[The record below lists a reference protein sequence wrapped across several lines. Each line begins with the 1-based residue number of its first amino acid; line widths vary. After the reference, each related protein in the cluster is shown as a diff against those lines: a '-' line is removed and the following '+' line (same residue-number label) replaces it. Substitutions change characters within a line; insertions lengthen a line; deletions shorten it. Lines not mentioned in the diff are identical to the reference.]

1 MIKNFLSINLLL
13 FLILIGFSSCDSDLE
28 TVRII
33 REPFLSTR
41 IGNETLEGNTFKLV
55 GPLEEVAFLSD
66 TAKTGQK
73 VFRYSFQSSFTNA
86 NNQALQL
93 IISFDT
99 VNETDFRG
107 TYSPT
112 YTPRG
117 GLFSV
122 SLLRQQNASNFIKY
136 RLRTNSSNL
145 FEINRQGFTERIM
158 AGKFSFVLQN
168 ERDSTD
174 IISISQGEFEDLNY

>member
-1 MIKNFLSINLLL
+1 MINKYLKTSLFLL
-13 FLILIGFSSCDSDLE
+13 FIILGFTSCNNDLE

-41 IGNETLEGNTFKLV
+41 IGNETLEGRDFKLV

-66 TAKTGQK
+66 TAKTGRK
-73 VFRYSFQSSFTNA
+73 VFRYSFQSSFVNA
-86 NNQALQL
+86 NNQKLQL

-99 VNETDFRG
+99 VDETDFRG
-107 TYSPT
+107 IYSPT
-112 YTPRG
+112 YSTRG

-122 SLLRQQNASNFIKY
+122 SLLREQSSSSFTKY
-136 RLRTNSSNL
+136 RLRPNSSNL

-168 ERDSTD
+168 ERDNTD
-174 IISISQGEFEDLNY
+174 VINVTQGVFEDLTY